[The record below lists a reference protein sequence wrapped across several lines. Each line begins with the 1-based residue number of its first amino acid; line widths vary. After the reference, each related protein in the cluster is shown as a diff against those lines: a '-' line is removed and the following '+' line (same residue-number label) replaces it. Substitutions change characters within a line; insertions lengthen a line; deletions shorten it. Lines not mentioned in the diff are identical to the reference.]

1 MEISAVTW
9 LNNLLFSSFSEHYTF
24 SIMGTHKQ
32 AAYWTVFIF
41 WTCTFINMFHI
52 ILYKL
57 QLMFFNYHGCP
68 YANETLSANIYNV
81 LHTHKHFCCY
91 LYDKN
96 VYTYI
101 KYIVFQAVFNK
112 YIFYTKARRIREM
125 RSIMAYL
132 CIDCFMERLCFL
144 RHFSYRW
151 KKCNLS
157 FTADFQG

>member
-1 MEISAVTW
+1 
-9 LNNLLFSSFSEHYTF
+9 
-24 SIMGTHKQ
+24 
-32 AAYWTVFIF
+32 
-41 WTCTFINMFHI
+41 
-52 ILYKL
+52 
-57 QLMFFNYHGCP
+57 MFFNYHGCP

-81 LHTHKHFCCY
+81 LHTHKHFCSC

-132 CIDCFMERLCFL
+132 RIDCFMERLCFFCGTFHIGEKNVIYPL
-144 RHFSYRW
+144 QLIFKDNTKSIHNSVKNYRS
-151 KKCNLS
+151 KNIDVLTEIYNFKVQTN
-157 FTADFQG
+157 TFQRLQSR